1 MNEWSVVVVLIAVAG
16 LVATLATPMIRLN
29 TTMTRLVVLVEELS
43 DKLGALERENDGAHE
58 RLAGGRPARR
68 GARPRDE
75 TNGFGDGRKKGWRR
89 MTRA

>member
-58 RLAGGRPARR
+58 RLAGRVDALLGEVH
-68 GARPRDE
+68 GHE
-75 TNGFGDGRKKGWRR
+75 TRLTVLEMGGKKDGDV
-89 MTRA
+89 

>member
-43 DKLGALERENDGAHE
+43 DKLGALERENDGAH
-58 RLAGGRPARR
+58 
-68 GARPRDE
+68 
-75 TNGFGDGRKKGWRR
+75 
-89 MTRA
+89 

>member
-58 RLAGGRPARR
+58 RLAGRVDALLGEVHAHETRITVLERNGGRH
-68 GARPRDE
+68 GE
-75 TNGFGDGRKKGWRR
+75 L
-89 MTRA
+89 

>member
-1 MNEWSVVVVLIAVAG
+1 MDEWSVVVVLIAVAG

-58 RLAGGRPARR
+58 RLAGRVDALLGEVH
-68 GARPRDE
+68 GHE
-75 TNGFGDGRKKGWRR
+75 TRLTVLEMGGKKGGDV
-89 MTRA
+89 